1 MIPKDRFELPLE
13 QLAEQ
18 SPVSLTILGNPN
30 EVMQHFARS
39 VADEIMSNNLAGNP
53 TRLILPVG
61 PVDHYPILAEI
72 CNREK
77 ISWKQAHV
85 FNMDEYCDWT
95 GRVLPV
101 DHPLSFQGFMK
112 NEFFNLLDPDLRIPQ
127 EQTHFP
133 DPLHLDQLT
142 QTIES
147 VGGIDTCY
155 GGIGYHGHVAFNEPA
170 TSHWHTIS
178 TEEFANSPTRMVP
191 LAPDS
196 IVMNSIRNTGGN
208 PNDFPPMGVTIGMK
222 DILSARRIRMYCAGG
237 RWQQAVIRISLF
249 GEPTV
254 HYPTTLLR
262 AHPDYALITDRASA
276 SPPEVTLKYSSTT

>member
-1 MIPKDRFELPLE
+1 MITKEQFELPVG
-13 QLAEQ
+13 QLVKQ
-18 SPVSLTILGNPN
+18 SPAPLTVLDTPHQ
-30 EVMQHFARS
+30 VMQHFARS
-39 VADEIMSNNLAGNP
+39 IADEIKNNNRIGSP

-61 PVDHYPILAEI
+61 PVDHYPILSEL

-77 ISWKQAHV
+77 ISWKQVHV

-95 GRVLPV
+95 GRWLPL
-101 DHPLSFQGFMK
+101 DHPLSFRGFMQR
-112 NEFFNLLDPDLRIPQ
+112 EFFAQLAPELRIPPDQ
-127 EQTHFP
+127 AHFP
-133 DPLHLDQLT
+133 DPLHLDQLS
-142 QTIES
+142 QAIQA

-178 TEEFANSPTRMVP
+178 IEDFTNSPTRIVP

-208 PNDFPPMGVTIGMK
+208 PNDFPLMGVTIGMK
-222 DILSARRIRMYCAGG
+222 DILSARRVRMYCAGG
-237 RWQQAVIRISLF
+237 RWQQAVVRISLF

-254 HYPTTLLR
+254 RYPTTLLR
-262 AHPDYALITDRASA
+262 DHPDYALIADKISA
-276 SPPEVTLKYSSTT
+276 SPAVTTLKYSGTT